1 MDRYSAAPRFV
12 AEPIRDPIE
21 SAIAAV
27 GHRSRGAVAALMP
40 VLVRYWHELPRHA
53 PFERRR
59 WLEATRARVRAGEA
73 TARAFVPHAL
83 GDHDEDVVFAATAE
97 YVGAHPV
104 SIERRKAVIDEA
116 TEWIRRGLALNRGA
130 VFAAL
135 LAVGDAAIDEA
146 LGGLRLILTPEEI
159 EVVCRRAA
167 VERARATR
175 VFLAEWLELLD
186 AAEQPDVAARA
197 LVADA
202 LLRAAPASP

>member
-1 MDRYSAAPRFV
+1 MDRDSAAPRFV
-12 AEPIRDPIE
+12 AEPIHEPIE

-27 GHRSRGAVAALMP
+27 GHRSRGALAALMP

-53 PFERRR
+53 PVERRL
-59 WLEATRARVRAGEA
+59 WLEATRARVHAGEA
-73 TARAFVPHAL
+73 TARALVPHAL
-83 GDHDEDVVFAATAE
+83 GDHDEDVVFTATAE
-97 YVGAHPV
+97 YAGAHPV

-130 VFAAL
+130 VFAAM

-167 VERARATR
+167 RKPSRATR
-175 VFLAEWLELLD
+175 AFLAEWLELLD
-186 AAEQPDVAARA
+186 AAETPDTRSRQ
-197 LVADA
+197 LVAGA
-202 LLRAAPASP
+202 LEAAAT